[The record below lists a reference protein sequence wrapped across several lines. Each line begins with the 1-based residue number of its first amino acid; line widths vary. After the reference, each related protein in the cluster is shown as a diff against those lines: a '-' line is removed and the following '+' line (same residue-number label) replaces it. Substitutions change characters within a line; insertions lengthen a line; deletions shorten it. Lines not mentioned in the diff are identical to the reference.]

1 MSSRVYT
8 SAVTIGDNTLWVDD
22 PSAPIG
28 NPNGSVTGKR
38 GDLFLS
44 PIGTLGNPSVYQN
57 VDLTEGTTWKLVFAA
72 GTGEIGG
79 AVLWDTT
86 FSPNAAI
93 TNLVANGVTASDLV
107 FATIQSDDTGASL
120 GGVLRAT
127 PGTNTVDV
135 EVLNGAGLNGNGV
148 IAVFA
153 LRP

>member
-28 NPNGSVTGKR
+28 DPNGTVTGKR

-57 VDLTEGTTWKLVFAA
+57 VDVGEGTTWKLVFAA
-72 GTGEIGG
+72 GTAEIGG

-86 FSPNAAI
+86 FSPTGAVTVN
-93 TNLVANGVTASDLV
+93 TANGVLPTDLA

-120 GGVLRAT
+120 GGILRAT
-127 PGTNTVDV
+127 PGTDSVTV
-135 EVLNGAGLNGNGV
+135 ETLNGAGLTGDGV